1 MSLKEQIRS
10 WMANREDELVEALTP
25 LIAVD
30 STITEAKEN
39 APFGEGNVKAL
50 EAALALAEKWGFQTE
65 NVDNYVGTADLNDL
79 PDKLHILAHL
89 DIVSVG
95 DGWDTDPFT
104 LVRDGDIIYGRGVND
119 DKGPAVAALLAM
131 RCVRELGLP
140 LTGNAKLLFGTDEE
154 TGSRDMAHYYSR
166 RPFAPCAVTPDA
178 NFPVTNVEKAR
189 YAPTFGASWENQPM
203 VKGHLMEVDGGV
215 RINVV
220 PAGCTAKICGL
231 TAAEAMPALET
242 VMQQTG
248 VEFECT
254 EAENVLTIQATGIQ
268 AHAAHFDGSRN
279 AVTGMLEALALL
291 PLAEDEAAKAVRQ
304 LHAFFPFAD
313 TAGEAMGIAQ
323 RDEISGALTLVL
335 SILKLNENGFTARF
349 DSRDSITATKETTQ
363 NIVEAKMNALGW
375 SCTGSFHEGHYVD
388 EDSDFIRALL
398 LSYEEFTG
406 KKGFCQSTGGG
417 TYVHEIPGGVAF
429 GLGVEDFNP
438 RAHGANER
446 QRISDLIRG
455 AEIYAAV
462 IARVCG

>member
-1 MSLKEQIRS
+1 MTLKEQIHS
-10 WMANREDELVEALTP
+10 WMAGREDELVEALAP

-30 STITEAKEN
+30 STITEAKPK

-50 EAALALAEKWGFQTE
+50 EAALALAEKWGFATE
-65 NVDNYVGTADLNDL
+65 NVDNYVGTADLNSL

-89 DIVSVG
+89 DVVSVG
-95 DGWDTDPFT
+95 DGWATDPFT
-104 LVRDGDIIYGRGVND
+104 MVRDGDLLYGRGVND
-119 DKGPAVAALLAM
+119 DKGPAVAAMLAM

-140 LTGNAKLLFGTDEE
+140 LTGNAKLLLGTDEE
-154 TGSRDMAHYYSR
+154 TGSRDMEYYYSR
-166 RPFAPCAVTPDA
+166 HPFAPCAVTPDA

-189 YAPTFGASWENQPM
+189 YAPVFGAKWAAQPA

-220 PAGCTAKICGL
+220 PAGCTAKLQGL
-231 TAAEAMPALET
+231 TAAEVLPVLEK
-242 VMQQTG
+242 VMVKTG
-248 VEFECT
+248 VEFDC
-254 EAENVLTIQATGIQ
+254 AESETVLTINATGIQ

-279 AVTGMLEALALL
+279 AITAMLEVLALL

-304 LHAFFPFAD
+304 LHAFFPFED
-313 TAGEAMGIAQ
+313 TAGKALGIAQ
-323 RDEISGALTLVL
+323 CDELSGALTLVL
-335 SILKLNENGFTARF
+335 SILKLDENGFTARF

-363 NIVEAKMNALGW
+363 DVVEAKMNALGW
-375 SCTGSFHEGHYVD
+375 SCTGSFAEGHYVD
-388 EDSDFIRALL
+388 ENSDFIRALL
-398 LSYEEFTG
+398 VSYEEFTG

-438 RAHGANER
+438 YAHGANER